1 MTLKT
6 YKISELG
13 AETQY
18 KALGNIRLDNESYDK
33 VDAVLNGAIKNF
45 SIGMESAFGIEL
57 KVNNF
62 ETIRKRNLISY
73 FFFTVNSK
81 NIRDLRLFVDTVLL
95 PPNAYQFSMQDF
107 DNFVKYG
114 DFYSFE
120 DEQSNSKFVAENRER
135 IQLCLGWPK
144 TNQAKKDGV
153 DTHYF
158 QGPVTWWYSL
168 QSKLYGRMMQS
179 TYFRSLIEVT
189 EEYCSRQKLAFSEDG
204 ELVGLN

>member
-18 KALGNIRLDNESYDK
+18 KALENLRLDNESYDT
-33 VDAVLNGAIKNF
+33 VDNVLNGAIKNF

-57 KVNNF
+57 KANNF
-62 ETIRKRNLISY
+62 ETIRKGNLISY

-95 PPNAYQFSMQDF
+95 PPNAYRFSMQDF

-120 DEQSNSKFVAENRER
+120 DEQSNSKSVAENRER

-144 TNQAKKDGV
+144 TKQAKKDGV
-153 DTHYF
+153 DTDYF
-158 QGPVTWWYSL
+158 KGPITWWYSL
-168 QSKLYGRMMQS
+168 QAKLYGRMMQAI
-179 TYFRSLIEVT
+179 YFNTLIMVT
-189 EEYCSRQKLAFSEDG
+189 DEFCSRQKLAFSGDG
-204 ELVGLN
+204 VLVGLD

>member
-1 MTLKT
+1 MTLKI

-62 ETIRKRNLISY
+62 EIIRKRNLISY

-81 NIRDLRLFVDTVLL
+81 NIRNLRLFVDTVLL
-95 PPNAYQFSMQDF
+95 PPNAHQFSMRDF

-114 DFYSFE
+114 DFYSYE

-153 DTHYF
+153 DVNYF
-158 QGPVTWWYSL
+158 KGPITWWYSL
-168 QSKLYGRMMQS
+168 QAKLYNHMMQS
-179 TYFRSLIEVT
+179 AYFRSLIEVT
-189 EEYCSRQKLAFSEDG
+189 EEFCSREKLAFSEDG
-204 ELVGLN
+204 VLVSLN

>member
-1 MTLKT
+1 MTLKI

-33 VDAVLNGAIKNF
+33 VDAVLNETIKNF

-81 NIRDLRLFVDTVLL
+81 NIRNLRLFVDTVLL
-95 PPNAYQFSMQDF
+95 PPNAHQFSMRDF

-114 DFYSFE
+114 DFYSYE
-120 DEQSNSKFVAENRER
+120 DEQNNSTSVVENMRSIKLR
-135 IQLCLGWPK
+135 LGWPK
-144 TNQAKKDGV
+144 TKQAKKDGV
-153 DTHYF
+153 DTNYF
-158 QGPVTWWYSL
+158 KGPIAWWYNL
-168 QSKLYGRMMQS
+168 QVQLYGRMMQS
-179 TYFRSLIEVT
+179 TYFRSLIEAT
-189 EEYCSRQKLAFSEDG
+189 EEFCSREKLAFSEDG
-204 ELVGLN
+204 VLVSLN